1 VERTL
6 TIDGKEVRFK
16 STGGTPLRYKAQFGR
31 DFLADMMKL
40 NALGRLNFDKL
51 ETDRFDLLDF
61 DPYYYF
67 VWALAKT
74 ADDSISDPITW
85 LDQFES
91 FPVIKIA
98 RELQDMLASSIQEK
112 KN

>member
-16 STGGTPLRYKAQFGR
+16 STGGTPLRYKAQFQK

-40 NALGRLNFDKL
+40 NALNRLDFDKL
-51 ETDRFDLLDF
+51 NPDDFDLLDF
-61 DPYYYF
+61 DPYYQF

-74 ADDSISDPITW
+74 ADPNVEDPITW
-85 LDQFES
+85 LDKFDS
-91 FPVIKIA
+91 FPVIRIA
-98 RELQDMLASSIQEK
+98 RELQGLIVSSIQEK
-112 KN
+112 KK

>member
-1 VERTL
+1 LERTL

-16 STGGTPLRYKAQFGR
+16 STGGTPMRYKAQFGR

-40 NALGRLNFDKL
+40 NALNRLKFDALDSSK
-51 ETDRFDLLDF
+51 FDLLDF
-61 DPYYYF
+61 DPYYRL

-74 ADDSISDPITW
+74 ANDSIPDPIPW

-91 FPVIKIA
+91 FPIIKIA

>member
-1 VERTL
+1 MERTL
-6 TIDGKEVRFK
+6 TIDGKEVSFK
-16 STGGTPLRYKAQFGR
+16 STGGTPLRYKRQFQR

-40 NALGRLNFDKL
+40 NALGRLNFATLDADK
-51 ETDRFDLLDF
+51 FDLIDF

-74 ADDSISDPITW
+74 ADDTIPDPITW

-91 FPVIKIA
+91 FPIIKVA
-98 RELQDMLASSIQEK
+98 RELQDMLASSIQVK